1 MNSNFH
7 IWTLTPTDVYKT
19 LTTTPQGISEAEA
32 NLRLKQSGYN
42 ELPEPQTRPLILRF
56 TDQLTH
62 FMALLLWVAGIVLVK
77 FLKKSGLG
85 CELRLIINVVTVV
98 VCKSMYWE
106 FWR

>member
-1 MNSNFH
+1 MNANSHANSH

-56 TDQLTH
+56 IDQLTH
-62 FMALLLWVAGIVLVK
+62 FIPLLSLPGENNRRKTPKVFQGV
-77 FLKKSGLG
+77 
-85 CELRLIINVVTVV
+85 
-98 VCKSMYWE
+98 
-106 FWR
+106 